1 MSCHKTPPK
10 KVIALLILALIAG
23 GGAYAYQG
31 VSSDFSAH
39 ADTAPVQTAIAQTG
53 NILTQ
58 VTSQGTLEPKD
69 YVDVGAQIS
78 GQILKLHVDIGNQV
92 RAGDL
97 IAEIDPKIY
106 ESQIS
111 SDEAQLAMLQAQL
124 SEKQANKVQA
134 QRNYTRYKKLVTNNA
149 VSRDM
154 FEQSETDLNVA
165 DAQIKSLEAQ
175 IKQSESTLEKDT
187 TNLSYTKIYAP
198 ISGTVVDLSVK
209 EGETVN
215 ANQTTPTIGRIANLD
230 VMTAKAQ
237 VAEADIP
244 KLKNDMR
251 VYFTTLGSDARKWD
265 GKIRQIL
272 PTPTTENNV
281 VLYDVLVDVDNKDR
295 SLMTGMTTQM
305 FFIIGETKDAVLIPV
320 SALVERVPEQD
331 TETGSAYRIKQ
342 PSLANQT
349 YGEEKIILVG
359 LTDRVNAE
367 VLSGLNVGDPVL
379 IPTAV
384 TSDSTQSTR
393 MRMPRL

>member
-1 MSCHKTPPK
+1 MPRRKTSK
-10 KVIALLILALIAG
+10 KIITLLILALLVG
-23 GGAYAYQG
+23 GGAVAYRG
-31 VSSDFSAH
+31 LSSDLSAH
-39 ADTAPVQTAIAQTG
+39 ADSIPVQTATAQKG

-78 GQILKLHVDIGNQV
+78 GQILKLNVEIGDQV
-92 RAGDL
+92 KVGDL

-111 SDEAQLAMLQAQL
+111 SDEAELAMLQAQL

-134 QRNYTRYKKLVTNNA
+134 QRNYTRYKKLVKDNA
-149 VSRDM
+149 VSRDL

-165 DAQIKSLEAQ
+165 NAQIKSLEAQ
-175 IKQSESTLEKDT
+175 IKQSESTLEKDK

-198 ISGTVVDLSVK
+198 LSGTVVDLSVK

-244 KLKNDMR
+244 KLKDDMR
-251 VYFTTLGSDARKWD
+251 VYFTTLGSDARKWN

-305 FFIIGETKDAVLIPV
+305 FFIIGEANDAVLIPV
-320 SALVERVPEQD
+320 SALVERVPDQD
-331 TETGSAYRIKQ
+331 TDVGTAYRIKQ
-342 PSLANQT
+342 PSLANGTPSQ
-349 YGEEKIILVG
+349 EKIILVG

-367 VLSGLNVGDPVL
+367 VLSGLNVGDSVL
-379 IPTAV
+379 IPAAA
-384 TSDSTQSTR
+384 TSDAAQSSR

>member
-1 MSCHKTPPK
+1 MPRRETSPK
-10 KVIALLILALIAG
+10 IIALLFLILIAG
-23 GGAYAYQG
+23 GGVVAYRG
-31 VSSDFSAH
+31 LSSDLTAH
-39 ADTAPVQTAIAQTG
+39 ADSIPVQTVTAQKG

-78 GQILKLHVDIGNQV
+78 GQIMKLNVDIGDQV
-92 RAGDL
+92 KIGDL

-111 SDEAQLAMLQAQL
+111 SDEAELAMLQAQL
-124 SEKQANKVQA
+124 SEKHANKVQA
-134 QRNYTRYKKLVTNNA
+134 QRNYARYKKLVKDNA
-149 VSRDM
+149 ISKDL

-165 DAQIKSLEAQ
+165 NAQIKSLEAQ
-175 IKQSESTLEKDT
+175 IKQSQSALEKDK
-187 TNLSYTKIYAP
+187 TNLSYTKIYTP
-198 ISGTVVDLSVK
+198 LSGTVVNLSVK

-230 VMTAKAQ
+230 MMTAKAQ

-244 KLKNDMR
+244 KLKDDMR
-251 VYFTTLGSDARKWD
+251 VYFTTLGSDSRKWN

-305 FFIIGETKDAVLIPV
+305 FFIIGEANDAVLIPV

-331 TETGSAYRIKQ
+331 TEAGTAYRIKQ
-342 PSLANQT
+342 PSLASGLPAQ
-349 YGEEKIILVG
+349 EKIILVG
-359 LTDRVNAE
+359 LTDRVSAE
-367 VLSGLNVGDPVL
+367 VLSGLNIGDPVL
-379 IPTAV
+379 IPAAA
-384 TSDSTQSTR
+384 TSDAAQNNR